1 MATQKKKSST
11 KQKKA
16 APKTNTAQRESTRR
30 ALTDD
35 AKQARMEV
43 WATKLGVS
51 KDVVH
56 QLNDKY
62 GSYSYTMMQ
71 RAMAEP
77 AKLMSDVGE
86 GYKGSKGAIEYLAKG
101 TLTSEQIAKVTGEKS
116 TLKVDNNLAQAKLD
130 AARREAAAIEAGK
143 RNNPVAQAKKEA
155 DKKNDKLVARVDNK
169 KQQNTGDNKARAAIR
184 DETARKEQERVRAEK
199 AAQEKAAKEKAAQ
212 EKAAKEKAAQEKAAQ
227 EKALAAK
234 ERVAKEKAEQ
244 EAKVKGNAG
253 DKAAA
258 GKAPYKEG
266 QAPAEVAEKAEEM
279 TLDDYMQHYKK
290 EDKPLTGQKLVDAAW
305 NDFGKSEGL
314 RRFVYQDSKGHPT
327 IGNGHLIIRKDQ
339 IYSKAAVEQYKEK
352 FKKLQLMKGDR
363 ALTADEKGK
372 LYDNLIANMR
382 KTGKIGDTSQYGC
395 LSTAGMKQTFSGD
408 FAVNYD
414 KAKRVFPDIDKYP
427 LKTQLSVVHAYYAG
441 AGNIIT
447 NTITGNTGK
456 YAAATRK
463 KLAPY
468 KGVDKSDPEAVQNMI
483 LAVRDTKH
491 TSRNELKTGKEGLD
505 SIQYAQQS
513 WVQQQIELE
522 QQQKR
527 VFTAPWQVA
536 QAQANAGN
544 GNG

>member
-227 EKALAAK
+227 EKA
-234 ERVAKEKAEQ
+234 
-244 EAKVKGNAG
+244 
-253 DKAAA
+253 
-258 GKAPYKEG
+258 
-266 QAPAEVAEKAEEM
+266 
-279 TLDDYMQHYKK
+279 
-290 EDKPLTGQKLVDAAW
+290 
-305 NDFGKSEGL
+305 
-314 RRFVYQDSKGHPT
+314 
-327 IGNGHLIIRKDQ
+327 
-339 IYSKAAVEQYKEK
+339 
-352 FKKLQLMKGDR
+352 
-363 ALTADEKGK
+363 
-372 LYDNLIANMR
+372 
-382 KTGKIGDTSQYGC
+382 
-395 LSTAGMKQTFSGD
+395 
-408 FAVNYD
+408 
-414 KAKRVFPDIDKYP
+414 
-427 LKTQLSVVHAYYAG
+427 
-441 AGNIIT
+441 
-447 NTITGNTGK
+447 
-456 YAAATRK
+456 
-463 KLAPY
+463 
-468 KGVDKSDPEAVQNMI
+468 
-483 LAVRDTKH
+483 
-491 TSRNELKTGKEGLD
+491 
-505 SIQYAQQS
+505 
-513 WVQQQIELE
+513 
-522 QQQKR
+522 
-527 VFTAPWQVA
+527 
-536 QAQANAGN
+536 
-544 GNG
+544 